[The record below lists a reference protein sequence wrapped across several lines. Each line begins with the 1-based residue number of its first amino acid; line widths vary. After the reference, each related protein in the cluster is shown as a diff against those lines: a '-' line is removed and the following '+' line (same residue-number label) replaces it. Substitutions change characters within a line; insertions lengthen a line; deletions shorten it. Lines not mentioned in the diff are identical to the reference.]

1 MGSLFIFT
9 HFFKKKI
16 IQLHFQAQVCATITN
31 KNDNAIYLEV
41 GSNFK
46 LEVRLSSFQGNSFIF
61 SIIQGTY
68 SATLVNTS
76 GNSVLQYG
84 ISPLGPMIKEVT
96 PNEFIPT
103 TVTFPLSSITAPPNC
118 QM

>member
-1 MGSLFIFT
+1 MFL
-9 HFFKKKI
+9 KKSSNYN
-16 IQLHFQAQVCATITN
+16 FQAQVYATITN
-31 KNDNAIYLEV
+31 KNDNAIYLEI

-61 SIIQGTY
+61 SIIQDTY

-76 GNSVLQYG
+76 GSSVLQYG
-84 ISPLGPMIKEVT
+84 ISPLGPMIKEGA